1 MLDLKQKL
9 KKVISMVKQSEA
21 RSKMIAALNVIDNS
35 RVRPSSQ
42 AKSRDMFQVYSDDK
56 AQR

>member
-21 RSKMIAALNVIDNS
+21 RSKMIAALNVIDNN
-35 RVRPSSQ
+35 RLHGCFFVDV
-42 AKSRDMFQVYSDDK
+42 KSRFTCFEP
-56 AQR
+56 